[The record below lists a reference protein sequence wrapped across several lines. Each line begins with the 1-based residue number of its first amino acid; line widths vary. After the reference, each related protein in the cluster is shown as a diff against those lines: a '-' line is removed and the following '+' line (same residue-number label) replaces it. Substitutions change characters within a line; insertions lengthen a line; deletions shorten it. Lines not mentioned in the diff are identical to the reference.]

1 MAISLERGVFSGVL
15 GLGGTGA
22 IMMWPDQWWLGAFLL
37 VAAGL
42 LLIWGIR
49 IREEHV
55 WVPIATWF
63 RRNVAWR
70 FKVRQPAYSSP
81 VDLADIQREYEAMRG
96 RPPSSYP
103 ERHAIVVSQLA
114 APLATIQEQALTY
127 GKPNLGRLANAKA
140 RVEGLIAEIPY
151 DHDTVQTV
159 RDFLQACSIV
169 VDASARNEDTR
180 EARRDVARIAPGLFR
195 AVHESVGV
203 DRSKIDLPDW
213 CGPGDPAAGTPNGGG
228 VLQ

>member
-1 MAISLERGVFSGVL
+1 
-15 GLGGTGA
+15 
-22 IMMWPDQWWLGAFLL
+22 MMWPDQWWLGAFLL

-96 RPPSSYP
+96 RPRPPIPNVTQSSLVNWP
-103 ERHAIVVSQLA
+103 R
-114 APLATIQEQALTY
+114 
-127 GKPNLGRLANAKA
+127 RL
-140 RVEGLIAEIPY
+140 LP
-151 DHDTVQTV
+151 
-159 RDFLQACSIV
+159 F
-169 VDASARNEDTR
+169 
-180 EARRDVARIAPGLFR
+180 
-195 AVHESVGV
+195 
-203 DRSKIDLPDW
+203 RSKR
-213 CGPGDPAAGTPNGGG
+213 
-228 VLQ
+228 